1 MSVGK
6 AVEWV
11 IIAAVA
17 VIGGRYLLGLL
28 ESATNTP
35 TSPQMQDPAAAP
47 FIGWPYGTGVV
58 YLSPGIV
65 GPQWGG
71 PGGGEFPYGVPG
83 TPSDPW
89 VGPGAPPQ
97 SYGVGGSGGPVSR
110 RPKANPVRGNRTP
123 LNA

>member
-6 AVEWV
+6 VFEWLV
-11 IIAAVA
+11 IA
-17 VIGGRYLLGLL
+17 VIAIIGGKWALGLL
-28 ESATNTP
+28 QGAVDSPA
-35 TSPQMQDPAAAP
+35 SPQTQNPDPEG

-71 PGGGEFPYGVPG
+71 PGGGEYPYGVPG

-97 SYGVGGSGGPVSR
+97 AR
-110 RPKANPVRGNRTP
+110 FPKANPIRAKKRLVV
-123 LNA
+123 A